1 MAQDVSMFGK
11 TFDRNTSD
19 FWLGM
24 FCGHLSLTR
33 HGNHRGIS
41 FVFTGLVDRAEI
53 GDKTQLLAFIL
64 AAPFKRPL
72 AINFGIPAATVINH
86 DCVVAL
92 AGVKPHSHDHNY
104 AKLKYERTYFSDVHH
119 RHSHPSQLA
128 SRFNFFTESATAND
142 IKSWRRMKTIRA
154 K

>member
-1 MAQDVSMFGK
+1 MAQAVFMFGK

-41 FVFTGLVDRAEI
+41 FVFSCLVGLAEI

-64 AAPFKRPL
+64 AARFKRPL

-86 DCVVAL
+86 GRVVAL
-92 AGVKPHSHDHNY
+92 AGVKPYSYDHNHP
-104 AKLKYERTYFSDVHH
+104 KLKYDHAHFSDVHH

-128 SRFNFFTESATAND
+128 SRVNFCTESATADD
-142 IKSWRRMKTIRA
+142 IKSWRRS
-154 K
+154 

>member
-11 TFDRNTSD
+11 TFDHNTSD

-33 HGNHRGIS
+33 HGIHRGIS
-41 FVFTGLVDRAEI
+41 FVFTGLVDLAEI

-64 AAPFKRPL
+64 AGRFKRPL

-92 AGVKPHSHDHNY
+92 AGVKPYSYDHNH
-104 AKLKYERTYFSDVHH
+104 AKLKYDHAHFLDVHH
-119 RHSHPSQLA
+119 CHSHQSQLA
-128 SRFNFFTESATAND
+128 SRVNFCTESATADD
-142 IKSWRRMKTIRA
+142 IKSWRRSKNIRA